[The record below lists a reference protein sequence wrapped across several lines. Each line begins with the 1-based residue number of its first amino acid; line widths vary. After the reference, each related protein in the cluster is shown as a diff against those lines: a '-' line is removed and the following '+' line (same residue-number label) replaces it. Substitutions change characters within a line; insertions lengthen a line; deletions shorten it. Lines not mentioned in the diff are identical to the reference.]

1 MSVYGW
7 WLAPA
12 RQVEVELDE
21 IRYVSVL
28 IRIGATTFALEGL
41 VAILV
46 LQYLAGHG
54 QL

>member
-21 IRYVSVL
+21 IRYVNVL
-28 IRIGATTFALEGL
+28 LRLGAIAFALEGL